1 MNHDLIHTV
10 QQDVFGVGCSPCF
23 PDLGHKWSCWPMVA
37 NGAKCNIQVVR
48 DPTIFVLERSRI
60 QRSTA
65 PKTDTRSP
73 SCSLHAGAV
82 AMNCLSVVAS
92 THSKNKNSDHP
103 GIIPFR
109 MEKSTK
115 QFEKTSRNAAS
126 WNFVHLSPKYW
137 KDQAPAGVH
146 AHQRGCILYTSSRLF
161 GPTIC
166 FRLSKQLQ
174 FTALRDRSK
183 TTWDETSKGTENNGR
198 PEICTKVYNHQS

>member
-1 MNHDLIHTV
+1 MTKIIHTV
-10 QQDVFGVGCSPCF
+10 QQDDFGVGCSPCF
-23 PDLGHKWSCWPMVA
+23 PDLGHRWSCWPMVA

-82 AMNCLSVVAS
+82 AMNCLSVVTS
-92 THSKNKNSDHP
+92 THSKNRNSDHP

-115 QFEKTSRNAAS
+115 QFEKTIRNAAS
-126 WNFVHLSPKYW
+126 WNFVHLFSEILERSGTSRSSCT
-137 KDQAPAGVH
+137 PAGLHPVH
-146 AHQRGCILYTSSRLF
+146 LEQALWAHHLFPVEQTAPVYCAERSQQDNLGRNKQRY
-161 GPTIC
+161 
-166 FRLSKQLQ
+166 
-174 FTALRDRSK
+174 
-183 TTWDETSKGTENNGR
+183 WE
-198 PEICTKVYNHQS
+198 